1 MKIYTKK
8 GDDGLT
14 GIGRDDRV
22 SKTDI
27 RIEANGELDELN
39 ALLGVARSLLPE
51 EDADGLTIREVQLS
65 LMQVMGHVVMP
76 GSVRPE
82 GLEALTG
89 RMEARIDALTSAVS
103 FGFVVPGSSRQE
115 AFLHVART
123 KARTA
128 ERRLWAVRES
138 WPIAD
143 EVMRFMN
150 RLSDYLFAIAQKETF
165 RKPESR

>member
-14 GIGRDDRV
+14 AVGRGSRV

-39 ALLGVARSLLPE
+39 ALLGVARSLLP
-51 EDADGLTIREVQLS
+51 VS
-65 LMQVMGHVVMP
+65 
-76 GSVRPE
+76 PE
-82 GLEALTG
+82 GLEVLVQ
-89 RMEARIDALTSAVS
+89 RMEARIDALSSSAP
-103 FGFVVPGSSRQE
+103 FGFVIPGDSQRE

-128 ERRLWAVRES
+128 ERRLWALKAA
-138 WPIAD
+138 WPMAD
-143 EVMRFMN
+143 GVMIFIN
-150 RLSDYLFAIAQKETF
+150 RLSDYLFAIAGKDTL
-165 RKPESR
+165 

>member
-8 GDDGLT
+8 GDDGQT
-14 GIGRDDRV
+14 AIGRGDRV

-27 RIEANGELDELN
+27 RIEANGEIDELN
-39 ALLGVARSLLPE
+39 ALLGVVRTLLPE
-51 EDADGLTIREVQLS
+51 EDKDALIIKEIQLV
-65 LMQVMGHVVMP
+65 LMRVMGHVVMP
-76 GSVRPE
+76 DSVSPE
-82 GLEALTG
+82 GLETLTQ
-89 RMEARIDALTSAVS
+89 RMEARIDALASAAP

-128 ERRLWAVRES
+128 ERRLWAVREW

-143 EVMRFMN
+143 EVMKFMN
-150 RLSDYLFAIAQKETF
+150 RLSDYLFAVAEKETF
-165 RKPESR
+165 

>member
-14 GIGRDDRV
+14 AVGRGSRV

-51 EDADGLTIREVQLS
+51 GDVDAQMIREIQLA

-76 GSVRPE
+76 DAVSVE
-82 GLEALTG
+82 GLEVLTQ
-89 RMEARIDALTSAVS
+89 RMEARIDALSSSAP
-103 FGFVVPGSSRQE
+103 FGFVVPGDSQRE

-128 ERRLWAVRES
+128 ERRLWAVKAA
-138 WPIAD
+138 WPMA
-143 EVMRFMN
+143 EGVMIFMN
-150 RLSDYLFAIAQKETF
+150 RLSDYLFAIAGKDTL
-165 RKPESR
+165 